1 MGMEREGSLEEAI
14 AVKLGL
20 KKPPD
25 INVEEYY
32 PTYLN
37 MAKNFMEGIFFR
49 NKGLE
54 GRTVLLWKL
63 IYSPLFYLQNEVF
76 YRRLD
81 KREEMINDKFANM
94 LEIRSKH
101 VRASS

>member
-1 MGMEREGSLEEAI
+1 MNRIYQQTITLIAEESQVTMGMEREGSLEEAI

-37 MAKNFMEGIFFR
+37 MAKNFMEGTI
-49 NKGLE
+49 
-54 GRTVLLWKL
+54 
-63 IYSPLFYLQNEVF
+63 
-76 YRRLD
+76 
-81 KREEMINDKFANM
+81 
-94 LEIRSKH
+94 
-101 VRASS
+101 